1 MRMME
6 KSFSLRNDSKAA
18 KNYCVS
24 YYGESFPETAS
35 QKRVLDGNLN
45 HKINFN
51 DEIINSNF
59 QMYTNDFLLI
69 NRIPD

>member
-35 QKRVLDGNLN
+35 QKRVLDGNWN